1 MARPRNFEETDV
13 LDRALNVFWCRGYE
27 ATSVQD
33 LVEGLGLNRA
43 SLYGTYGDKAALFRQ
58 VLDRYRQ
65 SAQVNISALL
75 GQVRP
80 ARQLVRELLEGTVQE
95 SLADTQQRGCFLL
108 NAGIEL
114 GPHDPAIARIIR
126 ENQQFFEQTLTAVL
140 ERGQREGDVG
150 TAHPPEAL
158 AAFVFAAVNG
168 IKVLARSNP
177 DAATLRNVVEVTVGA
192 LGR

>member
-13 LDRALNVFWCRGYE
+13 LDKALNVFWCRGYE

-33 LVEGLGLNRA
+33 LVAGLGLNRA

-58 VLDRYRQ
+58 VLERYRDT
-65 SAQVNISALL
+65 AQCTTSALL
-75 GQVRP
+75 DQARP

-95 SLADTQQRGCFLL
+95 SLADTQQRGCFML

-114 GPHDPAIARIIR
+114 GPHDPAIARIVR
-126 ENQQFFEQTLTAVL
+126 DNQQFFEQKLSAVL
-140 ERGQREGDVG
+140 ERGQREGDVSS
-150 TAHPPEAL
+150 THPPEAL

-177 DAATLRNVVEVTVGA
+177 DAATLQHVVDVTVAA
-192 LGR
+192 LG